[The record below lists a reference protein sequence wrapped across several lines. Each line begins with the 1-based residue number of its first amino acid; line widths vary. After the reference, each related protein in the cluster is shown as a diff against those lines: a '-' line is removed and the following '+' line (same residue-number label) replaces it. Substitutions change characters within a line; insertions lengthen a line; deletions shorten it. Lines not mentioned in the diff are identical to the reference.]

1 MLEGYMLLCIPALN
15 VCNESMTLIVLFDCM
30 YETNQD

>member
-15 VCNESMTLIVLFDCM
+15 VCNEIMTLIVLFDCM
-30 YETNQD
+30 